1 MKEDLDDLLRLWRPD
16 AVESSNFQRDVWRR
30 IEQSRGAAQRLHG
43 FFEWFARPRIASLA
57 AALAIIGGFLI
68 GSVFAGQNAQRAY
81 LHDVDPYAQ
90 VILK

>member
-16 AVESSNFQRDVWRR
+16 GVESSTFQRDVWRR
-30 IEQSRGAAQRLHG
+30 IEQSRGPAQRLQG
-43 FFEWFARPRIASLA
+43 FFEWLARPRIASLA
-57 AALAIIGGFLI
+57 AALAIIGGVFI
-68 GSVFAGQNAQRAY
+68 GSLFGGQNAQRAY